1 VLGQP
6 LVMWPLLF
14 MAGCGVMGF
23 YTLGLTV
30 LGQRF
35 PPEQLAA
42 GNVIFVA
49 AYMIGG
55 IAGPVAGGAAL
66 DVWMPHGFPMML
78 AALFLGF
85 VLFGLATVRRG

>member
-1 VLGQP
+1 
-6 LVMWPLLF
+6 
-14 MAGCGVMGF
+14 MGF